1 MNNYKKQLYKAMKRK
16 DMIELE
22 RAINEIV
29 METSNKDCEKRVLQ
43 NENVFIHGL
52 SWKQITFSGDEK

>member
-29 METSNKDCEKRVLQ
+29 METSNKDCEERVLQ

-52 SWKQITFSGDEK
+52 S

>member
-1 MNNYKKQLYKAMKRK
+1 MKRK

-29 METSNKDCEKRVLQ
+29 METSNKDCEERVLQ

-52 SWKQITFSGDEK
+52 S